1 MKAGAK
7 SSKVRPRVSVSD
19 RTLTRLIRAGILA
32 LAVLIP
38 LVAAVYVLDRGSDHG
53 PTLVERQIAA
63 AEEAVRKAPGKIP
76 PRLALAQIYEA
87 ANRPDSALEQYDEV
101 LRANAPE
108 KTALLGRGDILLAK
122 GDFAGASKAFTRVI
136 GTASRKEF
144 SNIDPQLEHAY
155 YGLGAV
161 AIAQG
166 RSRDA
171 VAALETAVRVDPAD
185 ADAWYLLGTARLAT
199 SDAKG
204 AVEALERA
212 VAFVPTGWCEPYAA
226 LSQASAKLG
235 RKADAEFA
243 GGMVD
248 FCQQQTDAAVERL
261 EALTS
266 GPAAVK
272 AMMGLGMI
280 AEATNDR
287 VGALRWY
294 TKVIATDPAN
304 FNARTGLTRL
314 GIAPPS
320 EMPHPSAPSTGSST
334 AQGQS

>member
-1 MKAGAK
+1 M
-7 SSKVRPRVSVSD
+7 SD
-19 RTLTRLIRAGILA
+19 RTLTHLIRAGILA
-32 LAVLIP
+32 LAILVP
-38 LVAAVYVLDRGSDHG
+38 LVAAVYFLDRGSDHG
-53 PTLVERQIAA
+53 PTLLERQIAA

-76 PRLALAQIYEA
+76 PRLALAQAYEA

-101 LRANAPE
+101 LRVNARE
-108 KTALLGRGDILLAK
+108 KTALLGRGDILLTK
-122 GDFAGASKAFTRVI
+122 GGFAGAAKAFARVI

-144 SNIDPQLEHAY
+144 STIDPQLEHAY

-204 AVEALERA
+204 AVEALERT

-235 RKADAEFA
+235 READAEFA
-243 GGMVD
+243 GAMVD

-261 EALTS
+261 QALTS

-287 VGALRWY
+287 AGALRWF
-294 TKVIATDPAN
+294 TKVVAADPAN

-314 GIAPPS
+314 EGAS
-320 EMPHPSAPSTGSST
+320 PHPSTPSAGSST
-334 AQGQS
+334 AQGHS